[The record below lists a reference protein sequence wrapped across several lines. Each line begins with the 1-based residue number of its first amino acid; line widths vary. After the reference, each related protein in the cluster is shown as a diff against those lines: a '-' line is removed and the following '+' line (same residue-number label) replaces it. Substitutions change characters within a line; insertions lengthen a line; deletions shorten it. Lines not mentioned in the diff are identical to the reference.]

1 MRLVLKKVR
10 GHTDAGLAES
20 LWQAQ
25 KFRSR
30 KETCNLA
37 GYDDF
42 RSTEALLTFGVDYF
56 KNDLNII

>member
-1 MRLVLKKVR
+1 MQAV
-10 GHTDAGLAES
+10 AES

-42 RSTEALLTFGVDYF
+42 RSTEMILTFGVDYF
-56 KNDLNII
+56 KNDLNMNLSQETG